1 MTTIT
6 KRKQLIKTGFNKV
19 KWAVDDL
26 THRKYADELLAL
38 EKGYEK
44 SHRAFCDGRNL
55 VLSAND
61 CAKYYAVHHILDAL
75 KNGTRHDVKSYIYIK
90 QSIFLAE
97 SLVENYRFELEHQF
111 KDFDTQAFFDIQDQ
125 LYQEVA

>member
-1 MTTIT
+1 MATIS
-6 KRKQLIKTGFNKV
+6 KRRKLIKEGFNKV

-44 SHRAFCDGRNL
+44 NHRVFCGDRNIK
-55 VLSAND
+55 LSAND

-75 KNGTRHDVKSYIYIK
+75 KNGTRHNVKSYIYIK
-90 QSIFLAE
+90 HSIFLAE
-97 SLVENYRFELEHQF
+97 SLVENYRTELEAEL
-111 KDFDTQAFFDIQDQ
+111 KDFDIQAFFDIQDV
-125 LYQEVA
+125 LYEEVA

>member
-19 KWAVDDL
+19 QWAVNNL

-44 SHRAFCDGRNL
+44 NHRTFCGNRNL
-55 VLSAND
+55 ILSSND

-75 KNGTRHDVKSYIYIK
+75 RNGTRHDIKSYIYIK
-90 QSIFLAE
+90 ESIFLAE
-97 SLVENYRFELEHQF
+97 SLVENYRLELIEEF

-125 LYQEVA
+125 LYQEAA